1 MKRFLPTLSILT
13 LFITSSPNAEASI
26 MKPKKDIKVKN
37 LAELRSAIKSSSAGD
52 NIILANG
59 TWKDA
64 EIKFYGKGT
73 KENPI
78 VLKAETPGKVFIEGV
93 SNLKLAGSYLEV
105 RDLYFK
111 NGYTPSN
118 SVIQFKINNDS
129 IANNCKVTQCVIEE
143 FTQPDR
149 DVSDHWVEFWGR
161 HNELSNNY
169 ITGKSNFGP
178 TVRVF
183 LDGNEHVNNYH
194 QIINNHF
201 GPRPRKGGPHGET
214 IQIGDSE
221 TSMTPSYTN
230 VENNLFDRCNGE
242 VEIISSKSNFNEFKK
257 NVFFE
262 SEGSLVLRHGN
273 YAKIDGNVFIG
284 NDTSDQMGGIRIINT
299 GHWITNNYFY
309 KIRGN
314 AFRSA
319 IAIMNGI
326 PKSSLNR
333 YNQVTDVVVAYNSF
347 IDCVSPWQFSVGSN
361 VSQKEVLP
369 KSEIRSARPERVT
382 FANNLIYSATK
393 SENPIV
399 NYDKVDGVNFKNN
412 FINNANNSEVKPA
425 GLITKDFAVD
435 KIATDIYSLKQ
446 NNNDVFAGFD
456 FENITNDF
464 FGNERTASNNSVG
477 AIVNPVKSNPT
488 LIDKTRYGTN
498 WFATEQPQATANKI
512 MVATSDELVNQIK
525 KAVSGDIIVLKSG
538 TFKVSESIVI
548 DKEITIT
555 SSNSKKKSKIEFTA
569 SKTAFEVHPKGNLIL
584 KDVVISGNKSQNA
597 FTTLDKN
604 MSKAYNLHIENTE
617 ITNFKNVLEVSKG
630 SFSDNVVVTNSLIT
644 NCENGFLLN
653 KETNDGG
660 DYNAEFVTF
669 TNSKFDGIQGVVLD
683 YYRGGYDEST
693 IGGNLKIGGNIFTN
707 CGKNQAEHILIK
719 NRGIV
724 FVTIANNIFKDN
736 AVKTIAVLWGEKG
749 QEPANNKITNSGKIE
764 IVQNLEMKLM
774 Y

>member
-1 MKRFLPTLSILT
+1 MKRFLSTLSILT

-26 MKPKKDIKVKN
+26 LKPKKDIKVKN

-194 QIINNHF
+194 QIVNNHF

-309 KIRGN
+309 KIY
-314 AFRSA
+314 
-319 IAIMNGI
+319 
-326 PKSSLNR
+326 PKL
-333 YNQVTDVVVAYNSF
+333 
-347 IDCVSPWQFSVGSN
+347 
-361 VSQKEVLP
+361 
-369 KSEIRSARPERVT
+369 
-382 FANNLIYSATK
+382 
-393 SENPIV
+393 
-399 NYDKVDGVNFKNN
+399 
-412 FINNANNSEVKPA
+412 
-425 GLITKDFAVD
+425 
-435 KIATDIYSLKQ
+435 LK
-446 NNNDVFAGFD
+446 
-456 FENITNDF
+456 
-464 FGNERTASNNSVG
+464 R
-477 AIVNPVKSNPT
+477 
-488 LIDKTRYGTN
+488 KT
-498 WFATEQPQATANKI
+498 
-512 MVATSDELVNQIK
+512 
-525 KAVSGDIIVLKSG
+525 
-538 TFKVSESIVI
+538 
-548 DKEITIT
+548 
-555 SSNSKKKSKIEFTA
+555 
-569 SKTAFEVHPKGNLIL
+569 
-584 KDVVISGNKSQNA
+584 
-597 FTTLDKN
+597 
-604 MSKAYNLHIENTE
+604 
-617 ITNFKNVLEVSKG
+617 
-630 SFSDNVVVTNSLIT
+630 
-644 NCENGFLLN
+644 
-653 KETNDGG
+653 
-660 DYNAEFVTF
+660 
-669 TNSKFDGIQGVVLD
+669 
-683 YYRGGYDEST
+683 
-693 IGGNLKIGGNIFTN
+693 
-707 CGKNQAEHILIK
+707 ILIK
-719 NRGIV
+719 KCLRRPPFPKEPFLGAFSVAFPLWDAPGTYNWCFGEGS
-724 FVTIANNIFKDN
+724 
-736 AVKTIAVLWGEKG
+736 VL
-749 QEPANNKITNSGKIE
+749 ASF
-764 IVQNLEMKLM
+764 L
-774 Y
+774 